1 VQVAPKKKTFDQTQP
16 FPRNS
21 FAVSGPKKPK
31 AFSGRKRL
39 AKIILVKLF
48 AKQKGCGQ
56 PF

>member
-1 VQVAPKKKTFDQTQP
+1 VQVAQRKERKIKQVSLFGKLPLQP

-39 AKIILVKLF
+39 AKITF
-48 AKQKGCGQ
+48 G
-56 PF
+56 